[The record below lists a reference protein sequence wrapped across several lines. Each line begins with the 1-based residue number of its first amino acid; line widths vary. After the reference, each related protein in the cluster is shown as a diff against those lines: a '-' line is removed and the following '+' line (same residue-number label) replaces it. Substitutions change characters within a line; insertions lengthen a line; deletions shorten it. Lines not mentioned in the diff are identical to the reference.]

1 MGMRRRATRTRSAE
15 DVYSTLAPAV
25 LGYFRAH
32 RLPDP
37 EGLVGD
43 VFVSVARRLPTF
55 EGDDDA
61 LRRWVF
67 TIAHNR
73 GVDEVRR
80 RARRPDAVGLDGIDV
95 AAPVPDDGLD
105 PALVQALAALTED
118 QREVVVL
125 RHVADLSVADVARAT
140 GRSEGSVKMLCA
152 RGLETLA
159 ARLAVTMPDRP

>member
-1 MGMRRRATRTRSAE
+1 VGIRRASGARTVAG
-15 DVYSTLAPAV
+15 VYASLAPAV

-37 EGLVGD
+37 EGLTGD
-43 VFVSVARRLPTF
+43 VFVSVARRLGSF

-67 TIAHNR
+67 TIAHHR
-73 GVDEVRR
+73 GVDELRQR
-80 RARRPDAVGLDGIDV
+80 TRRPDPVALEGIDL
-95 AAPVPDDGLD
+95 AAPVVDDDLD
-105 PALVQALAALTED
+105 PALVRALGALTAD

-152 RGLETLA
+152 RGLEALA
-159 ARLAVTMPDRP
+159 AQLAVPTPD